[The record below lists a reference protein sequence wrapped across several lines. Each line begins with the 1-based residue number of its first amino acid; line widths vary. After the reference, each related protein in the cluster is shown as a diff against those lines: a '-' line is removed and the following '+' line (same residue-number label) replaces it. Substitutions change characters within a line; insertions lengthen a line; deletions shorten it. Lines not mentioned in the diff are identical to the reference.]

1 MLAMMFVFQVLPQS
15 QQHVWRA
22 ENAPTCAL
30 LLLSTGR
37 RPHSQRIGGEEAEEA
52 FAYIYIFFPPVGHIR
67 HGLEKPYNWR
77 QALQHQPCFSLVAC
91 DVMKVS
97 TPISLKSFPSNL

>member
-1 MLAMMFVFQVLPQS
+1 MLEMMFVFQVLPQS

-52 FAYIYIFFPPVGHIR
+52 FAYIYIFFPQWAISSMVWKNLIIGDKH
-67 HGLEKPYNWR
+67 
-77 QALQHQPCFSLVAC
+77 C
-91 DVMKVS
+91 S
-97 TPISLKSFPSNL
+97 TSHAFHL